1 MYIITLLKRKQF
13 LLESLDSV
21 WGHNTPLVP
30 NVILEA
36 SWNRVNPIRTDPF
49 EFLIGLS
56 VCL

>member
-13 LLESLDSV
+13 LLERLDSAR
-21 WGHNTPLVP
+21 GYNTPLVN

-49 EFLIGLS
+49 EFVIGLS